1 MGVRW
6 GLFGWICFGM
16 VYEITDVPYVSQARA
31 LISGP
36 LRGAQ
41 GLSQGLFLGASLRAS
56 LKAVRIN

>member
-1 MGVRW
+1 MGVCW

-36 LRGAQ
+36 LRGAKAAQ
-41 GLSQGLFLGASLRAS
+41 GRAD
-56 LKAVRIN
+56 